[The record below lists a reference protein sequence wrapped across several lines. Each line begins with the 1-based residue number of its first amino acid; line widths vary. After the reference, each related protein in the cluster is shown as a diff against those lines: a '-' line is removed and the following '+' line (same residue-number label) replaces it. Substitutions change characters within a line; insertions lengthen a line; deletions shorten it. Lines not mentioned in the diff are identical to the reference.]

1 MKQELHPHSNNISVI
16 FAVPKSAIVEL
27 EGIYNFLHKQCATL
41 KPVYCIILCF
51 YNIETLVDHQTATF

>member
-51 YNIETLVDHQTATF
+51 I